1 MCVYV
6 ANCKMTTYVYTY
18 VICMYI
24 RSYKCTNVTL
34 LIIYMYVGNDI
45 SKILYVGKFWQGK
58 IGEFGE

>member
-1 MCVYV
+1 
-6 ANCKMTTYVYTY
+6 MTTYVYTY

-24 RSYKCTNVTL
+24 RSYKCTNIAL